1 MRVLT
6 RSMLRLVGL
15 AALAVPLAARPH
27 DIPRENVVNAFVK
40 VEPGRVQLLIRVPT
54 LLLASMRFPAAAN
67 RQLDLPAAGPAIDR
81 AVDAIGREVV
91 LAAGG
96 EPLVPEPIGAR
107 LSLPSDR
114 SFERWTSAVAHVH
127 AHAAPGTVLYADQA
141 FLDAHYVYAV
151 PAGAALSFQTRLVQA
166 LREHLV
172 VSLRYLP
179 DAGGAE
185 RAYRI
190 TSLDGAV
197 SLDPSWHEAARSFV
211 VAGHRHIL
219 DGLDHLLFLL
229 LVVLPLRRPRALL
242 AVVTSF
248 TAAHSITLLAAAHG
262 LAPDGAWFPPL
273 VEVLIAA
280 SIVYMAVENVLVPAP
295 RARWLV
301 TGAFGLVHGFGFA
314 GALARDLQFA
324 GDHLLVSLLAFN
336 VGVEAGQL
344 LVLAAVVPALW
355 LLSRGA
361 LMARYGTAVAS
372 VLVGHTAW
380 HWLTARLEVLG
391 VETGRLTL
399 RGPALAIV
407 ASGALAVAGIVA
419 LARRHR
425 RGGAP
430 SPESAPPTSRRLPAR
445 RASA

>member
-1 MRVLT
+1 MRAVT
-6 RSMLRLVGL
+6 RPMLRLAAL
-15 AALAVPLAARPH
+15 AALAVPLSARPH

-40 VEPGRVQLLIRVPT
+40 EEPGRVQLVIRVPT

-67 RQLDLPAAGPAIDR
+67 RQLDLAAAGPAIER
-81 AVDAIGREVV
+81 AVAAIGREIV

-96 EPLVPEPIGAR
+96 EPLAPEPLGAR

-114 SFERWTSAVAHVH
+114 SFEGWASAVAHVH
-127 AHAAPGTVLYADQA
+127 ADAAPGTVLYADQA
-141 FLDAHYVYAV
+141 FLDAHYAYAV
-151 PAGAALSFQTRLVQA
+151 PAGAAISVQTRLVQA

-179 DAGGAE
+179 QAGVE

-197 SLDPSWHEAARSFV
+197 ALDPRWHEAARSFV
-211 VAGHRHIL
+211 AAGHRHIL

-248 TAAHSITLLAAAHG
+248 TAAHSITLLAAAYG
-262 LAPDGAWFPPL
+262 LAPSGAWFPPL

-324 GDHLLVSLLAFN
+324 GEHLLVSLLAFN
-336 VGVEAGQL
+336 VGIEAGQI
-344 LVLAAVVPALW
+344 LVLAAVIPVLW
-355 LLSRGA
+355 LLSRAA
-361 LMARYGTAVAS
+361 LWARYGTAIAS
-372 VLVGHTAW
+372 MLVGHTAW
-380 HWLTARLEVLG
+380 HWLTARLEALG
-391 VETGRLTL
+391 VETGGLAV
-399 RGPALAIV
+399 RGPVLAAV
-407 ASGALAVAGIVA
+407 ASVALVAAGIVA
-419 LARRHR
+419 LARRR
-425 RGGAP
+425 RTDHADAP
-430 SPESAPPTSRRLPAR
+430 ASAPGTSRRLPR
-445 RASA
+445 SRASA